1 MEITFTLEAIK
12 QLKTVLQPSKKLK
25 LMYDTEGCG
34 CVVSGVSALWQIE
47 EPHNQDIKVETN
59 LVPVWIDHTKLV
71 FFDEKMTIDFLP
83 KYWCYQ
89 LKSDNQILNPRM
101 SLVTN

>member
-1 MEITFTLEAIK
+1 MEITFTEDAIQ
-12 QLKTVLQPSKKLK
+12 QLNSVLQPTKKLK

-47 EPHNQDIKVETN
+47 KPNSQDEEVQTN
-59 LVPVWIDHTKLV
+59 HVPIWIDRTKLV
-71 FFDEKMTIDFLP
+71 FFEEKMTIDFLP

-89 LKSDNQILNPRM
+89 LKSPNQILNPRM
-101 SLVTN
+101 SFVSN